1 MPESSRTLILF
12 ARAPVPGSVKT
23 RLAGLLAPEGAARLY
38 RAFLEDAA
46 RVYAGSEW
54 TAVLYAD
61 PDPDETSLAAIFGEP
76 WRREAQG
83 PGDLGSRLASA
94 FEAERSRGASAVL
107 AVGSDHPALPRR
119 SLEELFDAVE
129 GGEDVALIPAQDGG
143 YCAIALAPRA
153 ATSAVFREI
162 PWSSERTLAVT
173 VTRAREEGL
182 QAVLLPSAYDV
193 DRPEDLETLAR
204 DLARRDPSDD
214 DYPHA
219 TARAL
224 ARLTATLSP

>member
-1 MPESSRTLILF
+1 MPEFSRTLILF
-12 ARAPVPGSVKT
+12 GRAPVPGSVKT
-23 RLAGLLAPEGAARLY
+23 RLARVLAPEGAARLY

-83 PGDLGSRLASA
+83 PGDLGSRLTSA

-119 SLEELFDAVE
+119 SLGELFEAVE

-153 ATSAVFREI
+153 ATSAVFRDI
-162 PWSSERTLAVT
+162 PWSSERTLDVT
-173 VTRAREEGL
+173 VARAREMGL
-182 QAVLLPSAYDV
+182 RAALLAPAYDV
-193 DRPEDLETLAR
+193 DRPEDLQTLAR
-204 DLARRDPSDD
+204 DLARRDPSDE

-224 ARLTATLSP
+224 AGFAAPA

>member
-1 MPESSRTLILF
+1 VPASPRTLILF
-12 ARAPVPGSVKT
+12 GRAPLPGSVKT
-23 RLAGLLAPEGAARLY
+23 RLAGFLAPEGAARLY

-46 RVYAGSEW
+46 RVYAGSGW

-61 PDPDETSLAAIFGEP
+61 PDPNAPGLASIFGEP
-76 WRREAQG
+76 WRRESQAR
-83 PGDLGSRLASA
+83 GDLGSRLTAA
-94 FEAERSRGASAVL
+94 FEAERWRGAGAVL

-119 SLEELFDAVE
+119 SLGELFEAVE

-143 YCAIALAPRA
+143 YCAIALASGA
-153 ATSAVFREI
+153 ATSAVFRDI
-162 PWSSERTLAVT
+162 PWSSEKTLAVT
-173 VTRAREEGL
+173 VERARKEGL
-182 QAVLLPSAYDV
+182 RVALLAPAYDV
-193 DRPEDLETLAR
+193 DRPEDLQTLAR

-224 ARLTATLSP
+224 AGFARPA

>member
-1 MPESSRTLILF
+1 VPESPRTLILF
-12 ARAPVPGSVKT
+12 ARAPIPGSVKT
-23 RLAGLLAPEGAARLY
+23 RLAGVLAPEGAARLY

-46 RVYAGSEW
+46 RVYAGNAW
-54 TAVLYAD
+54 TSVLYAD
-61 PDPDETSLAAIFGEP
+61 PDPDETSLAAIFGVP
-76 WRREAQG
+76 WRREAQA
-83 PGDLGSRLASA
+83 PGDLGSRLTAA
-94 FEAERSRGASAVL
+94 FEAERCLGASAVL

-129 GGEDVALIPAQDGG
+129 SGEDVALIPAQDGG
-143 YCAIALAPRA
+143 YCAIALAARA
-153 ATSAVFREI
+153 PTSAVFRGI
-162 PWSSERTLAVT
+162 PWSSERTLDVT
-173 VTRAREEGL
+173 VTRARAGGL
-182 QAVLLPSAYDV
+182 HAALLAPAYDV

-224 ARLTATLSP
+224 ARFAAPLSP

>member
-1 MPESSRTLILF
+1 MPESPRTLILF

-23 RLAGLLAPEGAARLY
+23 RLAGVLAPEGAARLY

-46 RVYAGSEW
+46 RVYAGSAW

-61 PDPDETSLAAIFGEP
+61 PDPDDASLASIFGEH

-83 PGDLGSRLASA
+83 PGDLGSRLTTA

-119 SLEELFDAVE
+119 ALGELFEAVE

-143 YCAIALAPRA
+143 YCAIALAPGA
-153 ATSAVFREI
+153 ATSAVFRDI
-162 PWSSERTLAVT
+162 PWSSERTLDVT
-173 VTRAREEGL
+173 VARAREKGL
-182 QAVLLPSAYDV
+182 RAALLAPAYDV
-193 DRPEDLETLAR
+193 DRPEDLQTLAR
-204 DLARRDPSDD
+204 DLARRDPSDE

-224 ARLTATLSP
+224 AGFAATA

>member
-1 MPESSRTLILF
+1 VPESPRTLILF

-23 RLAGLLAPEGAARLY
+23 RLAGVLAPEGAARLY

-46 RVYAGSEW
+46 RVYAGSAW
-54 TAVLYAD
+54 SAVLYAD

-83 PGDLGSRLASA
+83 SGDLGSRLTAA

-129 GGEDVALIPAQDGG
+129 RGEDVALIPAQDGG

-153 ATSAVFREI
+153 ATSAIFRDI
-162 PWSSERTLAVT
+162 PWSSDRTLAVT
-173 VTRAREEGL
+173 VARAREEGL
-182 QAVLLPSAYDV
+182 RAALLAAAYDV
-193 DRPEDLETLAR
+193 DRPEDLQTLAR
-204 DLARRDPSDD
+204 DLARRDPADG

-224 ARLTATLSP
+224 ARLAASLSP

>member
-1 MPESSRTLILF
+1 VPESPRTLILF

-23 RLAGLLAPEGAARLY
+23 RLAGVLAPEGAARLY

-46 RVYAGSEW
+46 RVYPGSAW
-54 TAVLYAD
+54 SAVLYAD

-83 PGDLGSRLASA
+83 SGDLGSRLTAA

-129 GGEDVALIPAQDGG
+129 RGEDVALIPAQDGG

-153 ATSAVFREI
+153 ATSAIFRDI
-162 PWSSERTLAVT
+162 PWSSDRTLAVT
-173 VTRAREEGL
+173 VARAREEGL
-182 QAVLLPSAYDV
+182 RAALLAAAYDV
-193 DRPEDLETLAR
+193 DRPEDLQTLAR
-204 DLARRDPSDD
+204 DLARRDPADG

-224 ARLTATLSP
+224 ARLAASLSP